1 MVVTDELKPRMEHFI
16 ETAGF
21 ERHDF
26 TVVPNIIDYRSIREK
41 AEKELRFDETTETDI
56 TIEQLKEITD
66 GRYKVVIN
74 IGRFSYEK
82 GQMRLIDAFERA
94 AADDDKARLIILGSY
109 GPEYPKICERA
120 ARSKIADRITVIKFM
135 SNPFP
140 LLKRC
145 NYFALSSIYEGF
157 GLVLCEADIL
167 GIPCFSTRI
176 VGPTLFMEKYGGMLV
191 EDSTEGIEAG
201 IRACLEGKVKKTLTV
216 DYEQYNHES
225 VQNFEKMAER
235 LTALHRN
242 K

>member
-1 MVVTDELKPRMEHFI
+1 M
-16 ETAGF
+16 
-21 ERHDF
+21 
-26 TVVPNIIDYRSIREK
+26 
-41 AEKELRFDETTETDI
+41 
-56 TIEQLKEITD
+56 
-66 GRYKVVIN
+66 
-74 IGRFSYEK
+74 
-82 GQMRLIDAFERA
+82 
-94 AADDDKARLIILGSY
+94 
-109 GPEYPKICERA
+109 
-120 ARSKIADRITVIKFM
+120 IKFM

-176 VGPTLFMEKYGGMLV
+176 VGPTRFMEKYGGMLV